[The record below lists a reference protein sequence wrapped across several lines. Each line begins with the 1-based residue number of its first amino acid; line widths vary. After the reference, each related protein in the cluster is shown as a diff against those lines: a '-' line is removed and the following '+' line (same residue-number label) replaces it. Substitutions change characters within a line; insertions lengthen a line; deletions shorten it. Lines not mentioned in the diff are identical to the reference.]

1 MISNDVRGKI
11 YYTRRDLIYI
21 CTKYNNLTNF
31 NMNISRDNIK
41 NIVYECI
48 RNQFYNDEDFDNLIL
63 DKSFGGENQLIYQ
76 ELKIDSLD
84 MMEFILNV
92 EREMS
97 FYIGHTFQIDDSI
110 IDSNITLGKIIDF
123 IYNKINGEQ

>member
-31 NMNISRDNIK
+31 NMNINRNNVK
-41 NIVYECI
+41 NIVYDCI
-48 RNQFYNDEDFDNLIL
+48 RNQFHNDEDFNKLIL
-63 DKSFGGENQLIYQ
+63 DKSFDGENQLIYQ
-76 ELKIDSLD
+76 ELKIDSID

-92 EREMS
+92 EYEIS
-97 FYIGHTFQIDDSI
+97 SYIGHTFQIDDNI

-123 IYNKINGEQ
+123 IYNKINEEQ